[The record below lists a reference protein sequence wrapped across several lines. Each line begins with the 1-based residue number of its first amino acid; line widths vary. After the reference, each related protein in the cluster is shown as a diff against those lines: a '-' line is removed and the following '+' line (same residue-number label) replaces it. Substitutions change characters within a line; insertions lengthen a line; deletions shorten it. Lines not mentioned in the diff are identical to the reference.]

1 MKAKIM
7 PKILDGEREIL
18 QNVLPVDT
26 PFLVSFCI
34 LNYCNLSCKF
44 CYHSDTETK
53 RKRGITPQIVSWD
66 SFVKVIDDLKQ
77 FPRKLKVFRLSAWG
91 EPLLHPDYV
100 KMLKY
105 VRDSQ
110 IAQRLE
116 VFTNGISLTPEL
128 SNGLI
133 SGGLNKII
141 FSIEAL
147 SNQGYYDLCGKYVDF
162 NNLVKNIK
170 YLYQHKGS
178 DLRIHVK
185 IADIGL
191 KKDEETLFYNI
202 FGEICDEM
210 FIEHIVPISVDK
222 VSEQV
227 LELTD
232 ENKKDLTI
240 LGEKLKDR
248 KVCPFIFTTLN
259 IGTNLKCQLCNKD
272 LFAEMPAGDVN
283 KQSLYDIWNGD
294 PLQNIRKAHLQNG
307 RHSVPFCREC
317 TNILYTAN
325 DNIDDY
331 ADIILSRFS
340 HDERR

>member
-1 MKAKIM
+1 MNAKIM
-7 PKILDGEREIL
+7 PKILDGKREIL

-26 PFLVSFCI
+26 PFLVSFSI
-34 LNYCNLSCKF
+34 LNYCNLACKF
-44 CYHSDTETK
+44 CYHSDNEAK
-53 RKRGITPQIVSWD
+53 RMHGITPQLVNWD
-66 SFVKVIDDLKQ
+66 SFVKVIEDIKQ

-105 VRDSQ
+105 ARDSQ

-116 VFTNGISLTPEL
+116 VFTNGTLLTPEL
-128 SNGLI
+128 SDGLI

-147 SNQGYYDLCGKYVDF
+147 SDQGYYDLCGKHVDF

-170 YLYQHKGS
+170 YLYEHKGT

-185 IADIGL
+185 IADVGL
-191 KKDEETLFYNI
+191 KENEEAIFYDT
-202 FGEICDEM
+202 FGDICDEM
-210 FIEHIVPISVDK
+210 FIEHIVPISVEDVGK
-222 VSEQV
+222 QV
-227 LELTD
+227 LDLTQ
-232 ENKKDLTI
+232 ENKKNLTI
-240 LGEKLKDR
+240 LGQEIRDR

-259 IGTNLKCQLCNKD
+259 IGTDLKCQLCNKD

-283 KQSLYDIWNGD
+283 NQSLYDIWNGE
-294 PLQNIRKAHLQNG
+294 PLQGVRKAHLQNG
-307 RHSVPFCREC
+307 RCSVPFCREC

-325 DNIDDY
+325 DDIDDY
-331 ADIILSRFS
+331 ADIILSRFDHS
-340 HDERR
+340 GRN